1 MCHTWEESI
10 KKVIKAVMASIAFT
24 AAVGAFGTAR
34 AEDITIAH
42 VYGKTGALEAYAKQS
57 HDGLLLGLEYA
68 TDGTMEIDG
77 RRLVVIEKDT
87 QLRPELGRA
96 LLAEAYG
103 DDNATIAVGDVSSG
117 VALAMLPV
125 AEEFERLLIVEPAV
139 ADSITGPDWNRYIF
153 RTSAPGHGRKPFS
166 SMSKT
171 SATTASGSRSS
182 CCCHT
187 QKRSPRVLAIPIS
200 AQALISALPG
210 RIVPS
215 CAASARFCA

>member
-87 QLRPELGRA
+87 QFRPELGRA

-125 AEEFERLLIVEPAV
+125 AEEFERLLIDEPAV

-153 RTSAPGHGRKPFS
+153 RTSAPVTAASPFQACR
-166 SMSKT
+166 T
-171 SATTASGSRSS
+171 LR
-182 CCCHT
+182 
-187 QKRSPRVLAIPIS
+187 RRPR
-200 AQALISALPG
+200 PG
-210 RIVPS
+210 RDRPV
-215 CAASARFCA
+215 AARRRSARPRSWPFPSAPKP